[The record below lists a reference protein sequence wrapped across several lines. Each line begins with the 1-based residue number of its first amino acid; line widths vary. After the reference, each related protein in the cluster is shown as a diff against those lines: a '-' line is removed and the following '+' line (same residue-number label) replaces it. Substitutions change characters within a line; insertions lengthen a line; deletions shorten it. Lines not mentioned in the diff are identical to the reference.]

1 MLSLCVC
8 EQIARENF
16 IMSTCPV
23 KNNVLEGNKVYKVKI
38 LQMLH
43 NLPTVL

>member
-1 MLSLCVC
+1 MLSRCVS
-8 EQIARENF
+8 EQIARKNF

-23 KNNVLEGNKVYKVKI
+23 KNNALEGNKVYKVKI

-43 NLPTVL
+43 NLHTVL